1 MIREGVNP
9 SEVRKQDKQVVKK
22 TIEIE
27 QRIADG
33 IPLENS
39 FVDVSQRWLDVFE
52 TTVIPAT
59 FKKCV

>member
-33 IPLENS
+33 ILLENP

-52 TTVIPAT
+52 TTGYTCNI
-59 FKKCV
+59 